1 MAPFETPDDVKEQ
14 SERERLEIA
23 RRYREHHRL
32 ELRELAQPEVGG
44 ELFEVGEFSTVPIEA
59 LAAVPFLGA
68 FLALATRVRPARRGL
83 GRNVLLALDPDDA
96 YLLSVGTKPEGRRAS
111 LVSRWPRSAVR
122 IASVE
127 PRFMREAVTLEI
139 EGHDPL
145 TLYASSLRAN
155 PWAAAVIRA
164 LGGDAPEPLDLRPAA
179 E

>member
-23 RRYREHHRL
+23 RRYREQHRL
-32 ELRELAQPEVGG
+32 ELRELAQPAVGG
-44 ELFEVGEFSTVPIEA
+44 ELIEVGEFSTVPIEA

-68 FLALATRVRPARRGL
+68 FLALAARIRPARRGL
-83 GRNVLLALDPDDA
+83 GRNVLLALDQDEA
-96 YLLSVGTKPEGRRAS
+96 YLLSIGAQPEGPQAR

-122 IASVE
+122 VASVE

-139 EGHDPL
+139 DGHDSL
-145 TLYASSLRAN
+145 TLYASSLRTN
-155 PWAAAVIRA
+155 PWAAAVIVA

-179 E
+179 D